1 MHPLRAIVAAAEML
15 CAVFAFSVTAKG
27 RPDSAT
33 IDAYLQPYVSSGNF
47 SGVVLVRK
55 SGETMLEKA
64 YGFANQ
70 EEALPNTTNTRFHI
84 ASLSMQFT
92 AAAIMRLVD
101 AGVISLEDRVGGF
114 VPGTPGAD
122 KITIRHLLTQRS
134 GLSDINSL
142 PDYQK
147 ILQHHQSPADLV
159 ARIDGL
165 PLLFEPGTRFLRE
178 EHSAYNLLALIIEK
192 KSGQPFAAAL
202 EELVFAPASLRE
214 TGIDDDSRPHEKP
227 MAVGYEPEG
236 SFGLKPA
243 RTIHWSAKSGNA
255 SAFATAS
262 DEARWVDTLFGGHLL
277 SDSSRRAILED
288 TVRVGYGWF
297 KVHKPRFGETAFY
310 MNGRAPGF
318 ASFVLYLPEVQT
330 TVVVLSNV
338 YSSAVTS
345 IGYDIAALALG
356 LPYERFQ
363 IRDPGPTATEL
374 KSCEGR
380 FRFGS
385 DFYQPDADV
394 RLITNGTELFLHWP
408 SGDVSALIPV
418 ALDRFVD
425 RSYWEDVR
433 IGRTATGKPDTLCYG
448 EFRGTAATTSGQ

>member
-1 MHPLRAIVAAAEML
+1 
-15 CAVFAFSVTAKG
+15 
-27 RPDSAT
+27 
-33 IDAYLQPYVSSGNF
+33 
-47 SGVVLVRK
+47 
-55 SGETMLEKA
+55 
-64 YGFANQ
+64 
-70 EEALPNTTNTRFHI
+70 
-84 ASLSMQFT
+84 
-92 AAAIMRLVD
+92 
-101 AGVISLEDRVGGF
+101 
-114 VPGTPGAD
+114 
-122 KITIRHLLTQRS
+122 
-134 GLSDINSL
+134 
-142 PDYQK
+142 
-147 ILQHHQSPADLV
+147 
-159 ARIDGL
+159 
-165 PLLFEPGTRFLRE
+165 
-178 EHSAYNLLALIIEK
+178 
-192 KSGQPFAAAL
+192 L